1 MNQFSLLKI
10 LDKINSAK
18 KRINLLIP
26 FFYDKK
32 KEIINFNN

>member
-18 KRINLLIP
+18 KTINLLIP
-26 FFYDKK
+26 FFYDKN